1 MEDLSSLKVVELKEK
16 LKEKGL
22 PIAGSKQELLK
33 RLKASL
39 ELEEPADDL
48 QETEEVIEHV
58 VLQEEEEEDVE
69 EEEEPDNDMTLSDD
83 KLDVSSTV
91 PHVGDSTESIENN
104 KPKKITLSGLSDE
117 ERLKNRTEKF
127 GVLSIDA
134 KKQLRAERFGLSEKA
149 ANNTST
155 KISAAPAVS
164 TGADLDKLK
173 VRAERFGV
181 VSPVLSKVADVD
193 KLKQRAERFG
203 GSVAPVLSKTEEQEK
218 ILKRQQ
224 RFGVISSTAATG
236 DLEAKKMK
244 RAERFGLQT

>member
-1 MEDLSSLKVVELKEK
+1 M
-16 LKEKGL
+16 KEKGL
-22 PIAGSKQELLK
+22 PVAGSKQELLK

-39 ELEEPADDL
+39 ELEETADDL
-48 QETEEVIEHV
+48 QETEEVIEQV
-58 VLQEEEEEDVE
+58 VLQEEEEEE

-91 PHVGDSTESIENN
+91 LDVGNSTESIENN
-104 KPKKITLSGLSDE
+104 KPKKITLSGLSEE
-117 ERLKNRTEKF
+117 ERLKSRSEKF
-127 GVLSIDA
+127 GVISTDA

-149 ANNTST
+149 TNNTST

-173 VRAERFGV
+173 ARAERFGV

-218 ILKRQQ
+218 ILKRKQ
-224 RFGVISSTAATG
+224 RFGAISSTAVTG
-236 DLEAKKMK
+236 DLEAKKLK